1 MLNKLQGWIVDNT
14 ISKDNKNDKILL
26 LKPAGNVGLDKI
38 YQQMLDE
45 DTGLRIETI
54 THVVKLFLR
63 VVARLILN
71 GYNVNTGLFRA
82 YAQAKG
88 LIEGGKW
95 DSLKNYI
102 YVAFIQDKT
111 IREGIAETDIEIL
124 GTRPDVMYILEVEDR
139 KTRSKDGTV
148 TPGHNIF
155 VRGALIKVDGDNA
168 ACGVSLTN
176 ESGAVTA
183 IDPDDIVTNMPSEL
197 NLLLP
202 TDLADGDYTLTIT
215 TQHTS
220 GKLLKEPRS
229 VSTIITVG
237 GGGGDERPGEL

>member
-14 ISKDNKNDKILL
+14 ISKENKNDKILL
-26 LKPAGNVGLDKI
+26 LKSAGNVGLEKI
-38 YQQMLDE
+38 YEQMIAE

-82 YAQAKG
+82 FAQAKG

-95 DSLKNYI
+95 EPAKNYV
-102 YVAFIQDKT
+102 YVTFIQDKT
-111 IREGIAETDIEIL
+111 IREGISQTEVEVL

-139 KTRSKDGTV
+139 KTRLKDGTV

-155 VRGALIKVDGDNA
+155 VRGALLKVEGTSE
-168 ACGVSLTN
+168 ACGVSLTD
-176 ESGAVTA
+176 EKGAV
-183 IDPDDIVTNMPSEL
+183 IKLDPDDIVTNMPSEL
-197 NLLLP
+197 TLLLP
-202 TDLADGDYTLTIT
+202 VDLADGDYTLTIT

-229 VSTIITVG
+229 VSFIITVG
-237 GGGGDERPGEL
+237 DSGGGERPGEL